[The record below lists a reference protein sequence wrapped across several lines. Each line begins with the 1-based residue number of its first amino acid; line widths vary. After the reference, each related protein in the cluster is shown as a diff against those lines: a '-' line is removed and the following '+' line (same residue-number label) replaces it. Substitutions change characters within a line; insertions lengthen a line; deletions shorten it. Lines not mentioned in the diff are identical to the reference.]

1 MSRWILFFVT
11 MAIGA
16 AAGLYYGWVYD
27 PVEYTDTSP
36 ESLRIDFKADYV
48 LMVAEAYAADGD
60 INLAIRR
67 LAALGDPTPAL
78 SVNKALQFAIS
89 VNPPYSQ
96 ADLALLQKLAT
107 DLQAISQP
115 VETAAP

>member
-11 MAIGA
+11 LAFGA
-16 AAGLYYGWVYD
+16 AAGLYYGWAVD

-36 ESLRIDFKADYV
+36 SSMRIDFKADYV
-48 LMVAEAYAADGD
+48 LMVAEAYAADGN
-60 INLAIRR
+60 ITLAIRR
-67 LAALGDPTPAL
+67 LGVLGEPTPEL

-96 ADLALLQKLAT
+96 ADLALMQALAY
-107 DLQAISQP
+107 DLQARYP
-115 VETAAP
+115 VQESPTP